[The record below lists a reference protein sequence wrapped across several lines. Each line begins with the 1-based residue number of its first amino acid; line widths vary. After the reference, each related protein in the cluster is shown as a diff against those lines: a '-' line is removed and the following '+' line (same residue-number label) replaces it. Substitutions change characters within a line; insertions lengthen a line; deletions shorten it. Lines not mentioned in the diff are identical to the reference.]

1 MKTMT
6 KYSHVE
12 AFSWILVL
20 ILSFLSLT
28 NFSIAAAEHRVKWVN
43 DGDTIVLKNGQ
54 RVRYI
59 GINAP
64 EIDHGNQK
72 AEPFGYEARSLNK
85 KLVLSNKIRL
95 EFDRER
101 YDHYDRLLAYVFLPD
116 GTFVNAQ
123 LVQNGF
129 AYYLYRSAHIKYQSI
144 LLKAQQKAMKSQKGI
159 WYNWKVKRD
168 VYIGNRRSRR
178 FHLSTCP
185 SGQKIKLKNRVKF
198 SSMWDAYWAGYAPAK
213 KCIKEFWSY

>member
-1 MKTMT
+1 MKAMT
-6 KYSHVE
+6 KYRHVE
-12 AFSWILVL
+12 AFAWILVL
-20 ILSFLSLT
+20 ILSFT
-28 NFSIAAAEHRVKWVN
+28 NLSIAATEHKVMWVN
-43 DGDTIVLKNGQ
+43 DGDTIVLDNGN

-64 EIDHGNQK
+64 EIDHENQK
-72 AEPFGYEARSLNK
+72 AEPFGYEARSFNK
-85 KLVLSNKIRL
+85 KLVSSHKIRL

-101 YDHYDRLLAYVFLPD
+101 YDQYDRLLAYVFLPD

-129 AYYLYRSAHIKYQSI
+129 AYYLYRSANIKYQSI
-144 LLKAQQKAMKSQKGI
+144 LLKTQQKAMKSQKGI
-159 WYNWKVKRD
+159 WYNWRVKRD

-185 SGQKIKLKNRVKF
+185 FAQKIKLKNRVEF
-198 SSMWDAYWAGYAPAK
+198 SSMWDAYWAGYAPAR
-213 KCIKEFWSY
+213 KCIKEFWRY

>member
-6 KYSHVE
+6 KFRHVE
-12 AFSWILVL
+12 AFLWILVL
-20 ILSFLSLT
+20 ALSST
-28 NFSIAAAEHRVKWVN
+28 NWSFAATEHLVKWVN
-43 DGDTIVLKNGQ
+43 DGDTIVLNNGQ

-64 EIDHGNQK
+64 EIDHENQK
-72 AEPFGYEARSLNK
+72 AEPFGYEARSFNK
-85 KLVLSNKIRL
+85 KLVSSDKIRL

-101 YDHYDRLLAYVFLPD
+101 YDQYGRLLAYIFLQD

-129 AYYLYRSAHIKYQSI
+129 AYYLYRSTHTKYQSI
-144 LLKAQQKAMKSQKGI
+144 LLKSQQKAMKSQKGI
-159 WYNWKVKRD
+159 WRNWKAKRD

-185 SGQKIKLKNRVKF
+185 SSQKIKLKNRVKF

-213 KCIKEFWSY
+213 KCIKEFWRY

>member
-1 MKTMT
+1 MKAMT
-6 KYSHVE
+6 KTRLVE
-12 AFSWILVL
+12 AFLGVLVL
-20 ILSFLSLT
+20 VLSFT
-28 NFSIAAAEHRVKWVN
+28 NWSFAATEHMVKWVN
-43 DGDTIVLKNGQ
+43 DGDTIVLNNGQ

-64 EIDHGNQK
+64 EIDHENQK
-72 AEPFGYEARSLNK
+72 AEPFGYKARCLNK
-85 KLVLSNKIRL
+85 KLVSSHKIRL

-101 YDHYDRLLAYVFLPD
+101 YDQYDRLLAYIFLQD

-129 AYYLYRSAHIKYQSI
+129 AYYLYRSANIRYQSV

-159 WYNWKVKRD
+159 WHNWKVKK
-168 VYIGNRRSRR
+168 VGYIGNRRSRR

-185 SGQKIKLKNRVKF
+185 FAQKIKLKNRVKF
-198 SSMWDAYWAGYAPAK
+198 GSMWDAYWAGYAPAR
-213 KCIKEFWSY
+213 KCIKEFWRY

>member
-1 MKTMT
+1 MKAMT
-6 KYSHVE
+6 KYRHVE

-20 ILSFLSLT
+20 ILSFT
-28 NFSIAAAEHRVKWVN
+28 NLSIAATEHKVMWVN
-43 DGDTIVLKNGQ
+43 DGDTIVLDNGN

-64 EIDHGNQK
+64 EIDHENQK
-72 AEPFGYEARSLNK
+72 AEPFGYEARSFNK
-85 KLVLSNKIRL
+85 KLVSSHKIRL

-101 YDHYDRLLAYVFLPD
+101 YDRYDRLLAYVFLPD

-129 AYYLYRSAHIKYQSI
+129 AYYLYRSANIKYQSI
-144 LLKAQQKAMKSQKGI
+144 LLKTQQKAMKSQKGI
-159 WYNWKVKRD
+159 WYNWRVKRD

-185 SGQKIKLKNRVKF
+185 FAQKIKLKNRVEF
-198 SSMWDAYWAGYAPAK
+198 SSMWDAYWAGYAPAR
-213 KCIKEFWSY
+213 KCIKEFWRY